1 MLAAGTADPATR
13 PAVAPGR
20 GDLVVRQ
27 RGGRSVV
34 TRAFATSPLRLLTPS
49 NHGSAAWVYTASLG
63 GGLVDGDDVRLDIDV
78 GAGAAAFVSTQSATK
93 VYRSPRGTTTTVR
106 ASVARGGLLVVA
118 PDAVVPFAG
127 ARFRQVQRYDV
138 AADAALVV
146 VDALV
151 AGRRASGERWR
162 FLEFASSVE
171 IRIDGSLR
179 VYDAL
184 SLRAAD
190 GDLSA
195 RCGRF
200 DVIATAFLAGAGFRG
215 EVARLVA
222 AAPEPVASR
231 AEQIEAVSAAGDD
244 ACLVRVAGTTPERV
258 WRRLRGMLDFI
269 PARLGDDPWSRKW

>member
-1 MLAAGTADPATR
+1 M
-13 PAVAPGR
+13 APGR

-27 RGGRSVV
+27 QGNRSVV

-49 NHGSAAWVYTASLG
+49 NHGSAAWVYTSSLG

-78 GAGAAAFVSTQSATK
+78 GPGAAAYVSTQSATK
-93 VYRSPRGTTTTVR
+93 VYRSPRGTTTAVRGTVG
-106 ASVARGGLLVVA
+106 RGGLLVVA
-118 PDAVVPFAG
+118 PDPVVPFAG
-127 ARFRQVQRYDV
+127 ARFTQAQRYDV

-162 FLEFASSVE
+162 FLEFTSSVE
-171 IRIDGSLR
+171 IRIEGSLR

-184 SLRAAD
+184 SLCAAD
-190 GDLSA
+190 GDLPA

-200 DVIATAFLAGAGFRG
+200 DVIASAFLAGAALGG
-215 EVARLVA
+215 EVARLMA
-222 AAPEPVASR
+222 AVPDPVASR
-231 AEQIEAVSAAGDD
+231 AGQIVAVSAAGED
-244 ACLVRVAGTTPERV
+244 ACLVRVAGTTPERA
-258 WRRLRGMLDFI
+258 WRTLRGMLDFI